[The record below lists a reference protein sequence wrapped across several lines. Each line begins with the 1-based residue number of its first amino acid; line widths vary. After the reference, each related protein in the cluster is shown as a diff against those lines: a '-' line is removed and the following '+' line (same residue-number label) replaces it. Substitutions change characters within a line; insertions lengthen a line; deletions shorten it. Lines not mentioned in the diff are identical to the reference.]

1 MRKGHIA
8 AIFTIF
14 VWGTTYIST
23 KILLRSFNPTE
34 ILLVRFTIGIA
45 VLFLFHPKFIKWQG
59 WKNESLFAI
68 CGISGISLYYF
79 FENISLIYT
88 SAANAGVIISLA
100 PFFTALLLWI
110 LEKNKSAFS
119 ANFTIGFVLSM
130 SGVAI
135 LSYQGQKFGFNPL
148 GDLIALGAPI
158 CWAVYSLSSRKLAL
172 LEMPLIASTRR
183 IFEYGLLFLLPGL
196 LFSEFSIVRE
206 NITIE
211 NILHLSYLSFIASA
225 LCFYTW
231 NFATKT
237 LGALKTGLYI
247 YMTPVVTLVFSAI
260 TLKEGISLLSILGA
274 VLALSGLVLSEKGV
288 KKTA

>member
-34 ILLVRFTIGIA
+34 ILLVRFTIGIG
-45 VLFLFHPKFIKWQG
+45 VLFLFHPKFIKRQG

-196 LFSEFSIVRE
+196 LFSEFNIVRE

-274 VLALSGLVLSEKGV
+274 VLALFGLVLSEKGV

>member
-34 ILLVRFTIGIA
+34 ILLVRFTIGIG

-59 WKNESLFAI
+59 WKKESLFAI

-196 LFSEFSIVRE
+196 LFSEFSIIRE

-274 VLALSGLVLSEKGV
+274 VLALFGLVLSEKGV